1 MDFSH
6 HSKGTA
12 RSQSMSSRKPF
23 SSPIKPSDASVSYD
37 MDILE
42 DLHQHQ
48 QNRSHRVQYPLS
60 SPIKNSQ
67 DHEHRRSS
75 QYHHPNQHSR
85 TAIINKRNKHDR
97 LREIRDRHRQD
108 KLDMNREK
116 IVDRQAYE
124 DYKLELEKESN
135 ELYEVLDIDKL
146 IDQENELE
154 SHIIECLPRDIYETE
169 LDAFLNEEQR
179 ELEQMVANIDLSDN
193 KYAST

>member
-1 MDFSH
+1 MDSSQH
-6 HSKGTA
+6 NKGTS

-23 SSPIKPSDASVSYD
+23 SSPIKPSDASARYD

-108 KLDMNREK
+108 KLGMNREK
-116 IVDRQAYE
+116 MVDRQAYE

-154 SHIIECLPRDIYETE
+154 SHIIECLPRDVYETE